1 MNGRSKKEEMKK
13 SSSWVS
19 YKKRRL
25 KNIDS
30 KRNKN
35 RSGNLISRCFER
47 KEKKKKTNKNKQ
59 EREYIHPI
67 QKFLLFPLISSQ
79 RGRAESPDETV
90 EIVKFILVINEID
103 VAHCVLILKYC
114 RWISPYRDVLR
125 VNCLRSISRFTT
137 YDTRTIADIYE
148 RTVVS
153 VTLDM
158 PVA

>member
-67 QKFLLFPLISSQ
+67 QKFLLFPLISTRQSGEP
-79 RGRAESPDETV
+79 RRNCRNC
-90 EIVKFILVINEID
+90 EIIILVINEID

>member
-67 QKFLLFPLISSQ
+67 QKFLLFPLISTRQSGEP
-79 RGRAESPDETV
+79 RRNCRNC
-90 EIVKFILVINEID
+90 EIYSRYKRDRCRTLCLNFKILPVDI
-103 VAHCVLILKYC
+103 AL
-114 RWISPYRDVLR
+114 
-125 VNCLRSISRFTT
+125 SRCPS
-137 YDTRTIADIYE
+137 R
-148 RTVVS
+148 
-153 VTLDM
+153 
-158 PVA
+158 